1 MKKILAML
9 LMASAVLGLSSC
21 SDDNDNQATPLST
34 INVLSSETSL
44 LAKPD
49 TGYVVVDCQP
59 VKAYVAAGD
68 EAWLQVEVKGD
79 SVKFYSKQNESTESR
94 NSLLVIKKSENDSVQ
109 LNVLQRGMIFI
120 IENKV
125 NIMQQTDDAKDY
137 HFNVRTDYK
146 GEVKSMPDWVT
157 ANFDGSRLNIN
168 VAENKEGHMR
178 EGYVAYSCGNF
189 KDSIK
194 VTQYD
199 FAKDILGDYEL
210 WVGYN
215 AKTDQM
221 ETKIPVTLT
230 TNVNGA
236 VIMKFD
242 ALYKKATVNL
252 QFPVTFDGDSV
263 SFSITSGQNVGIY
276 SDRRNQKTYFYT
288 MFASPSGSVLPA
300 LNQAGDTLMQN
311 TSGKITA
318 YMKYDKKKGT
328 YGSFSGMAYN
338 EGGYSAE
345 FKRLYIGAFS
355 SSAPYKNNLVD
366 NEWWISLYDMVLVKK
381 NK

>member
-9 LMASAVLGLSSC
+9 LVASAVLGLASC
-21 SDDNDNQATPLST
+21 SDDNDYKATQLST
-34 INVLSSETSL
+34 INVLGSETSL

-49 TGYVVVDCQP
+49 TGYVVVDCEP
-59 VKAYVAAGD
+59 VKVYVAAGD
-68 EAWLQVEVKGD
+68 ESWLQVEVKGD

-94 NSLLVIKKSENDSVQ
+94 NSLLVIKKSATDSVQ

-125 NIMQQTDDAKDY
+125 NIMQQTDNARDY
-137 HFNVRTDYK
+137 HFNVTTDYK
-146 GEVKSMPDWVT
+146 GEVVSMPDWVT
-157 ANFDGSRLNIN
+157 ANFDGSRFNVN

-178 EGYVAYSCGNF
+178 EGYVTYRCGNY

-199 FAKDILGDYEL
+199 FEKDILGNYEL
-210 WVGYN
+210 WVGYDP
-215 AKTDQM
+215 KTDVV
-221 ETKIPVTLT
+221 EKKIPVVLA
-230 TNVNGA
+230 TNENGA
-236 VIMKFD
+236 VTMSFD
-242 ALYKKATVNL
+242 ALYKNSTLHL

-263 SFSITSGQNVGIY
+263 SISITSGQNVAIY
-276 SDRRNQKTYFYT
+276 TDPRRQKTYFYT
-288 MFASPSGSVLPA
+288 MFASPTGSVLPA

-318 YMKYDKKKGT
+318 YMKYDKKKATT
-328 YGSFSGMAYN
+328 YGGFAGMAYN

-345 FKRLYIGAFS
+345 FKRMYIGAFKT
-355 SSAPYKNNLVD
+355 SAPYKNSLIN
-366 NEWWISLYDMVLVKK
+366 NEWWTSLYDMVLVKK
-381 NK
+381 K